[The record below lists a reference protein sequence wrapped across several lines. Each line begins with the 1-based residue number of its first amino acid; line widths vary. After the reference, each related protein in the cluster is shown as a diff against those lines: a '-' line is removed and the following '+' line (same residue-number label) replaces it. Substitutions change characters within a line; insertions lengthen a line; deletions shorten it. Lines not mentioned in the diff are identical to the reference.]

1 MEYQFI
7 VNPVTNRKVRID
19 TPLGKRIIKGYAQTG
34 GVADCEPSYS
44 WGGPNWVLHN
54 NSGWGTTCR
63 RKDDGTNWYDEE
75 ADWAGEDMTPR
86 DREESVKSGEIEDL
100 SEDYGER
107 KDRLEDEE
115 AEAKRRLKRAERVA
129 ARAAKAERDAAR
141 AAKAE
146 RDAARAAKAE
156 RDAARA
162 AKAERAAAR
171 ATNEEKAAEREA
183 KAQRRLKRAERQR
196 LRDKLSTK
204 QVQKLK

>member
-115 AEAKRRLKRAERVA
+115 AEAKRRAQRAERA
-129 ARAAKAERDAAR
+129 AAEAAKAERRLKR
-141 AAKAE
+141 AEK
-146 RDAARAAKAE
+146 
-156 RDAARA
+156 
-162 AKAERAAAR
+162 AAAR
-171 ATNEEKAAEREA
+171 ATKEEKAAEREA